1 MLCVLFT
8 KNVPIEKS
16 PFGAVPQKEV
26 ENTAR
31 KSALGETANRESAI
45 RESATAEKWR
55 LFRI

>member
-16 PFGAVPQKEV
+16 PFGAVPQEEV

-31 KSALGETANRESAI
+31 KSASGESALGETANRESA
-45 RESATAEKWR
+45 TADKRR

>member
-16 PFGAVPQKEV
+16 PFGAVPQEEV

-45 RESATAEKWR
+45 RESATA
-55 LFRI
+55 